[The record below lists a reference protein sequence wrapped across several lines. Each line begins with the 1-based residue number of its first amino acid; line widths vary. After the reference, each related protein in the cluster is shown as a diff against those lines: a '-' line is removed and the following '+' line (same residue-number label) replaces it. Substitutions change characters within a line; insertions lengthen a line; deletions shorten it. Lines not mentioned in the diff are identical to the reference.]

1 MKRLDGKVSVIT
13 GGDSG
18 LGRAVCKLFS
28 KNGASVAILD
38 INMELAHVVANE
50 INEANGIV
58 LLDVVEFVE

>member
-50 INEANGIV
+50 INKANGIV

>member
-28 KNGASVAILD
+28 KKGASVAILD

>member
-1 MKRLDGKVSVIT
+1 MKRLEGKVSVIT